1 MIPIGDADYS
11 FIAAA
16 ADQLHPTQR
25 PVFAE
30 RVRALL
36 QDIVDPGPGD
46 IDRAVA
52 RGAARNLGAGAG
64 DIWSALA
71 VVALIDPPG
80 TLPRTVTP
88 PTIATSISPLI
99 PANPST

>member
-16 ADQLHPTQR
+16 AQHLHPVQR

-36 QDIVDPGPGD
+36 QDIADPGPGD
-46 IDRAVA
+46 IDRAV
-52 RGAARNLGAGAG
+52 RAALQGIWEPGAG
-64 DIWSALA
+64 DIWPALA
-71 VVALIDPPG
+71 GDTGTKVAAPG
-80 TLPRTVTP
+80 VKAKRLDTD
-88 PTIATSISPLI
+88 
-99 PANPST
+99 

>member
-1 MIPIGDADYS
+1 MILIDATDYS

-36 QDIVDPGPGD
+36 QDIPDPGPGD
-46 IDRAVA
+46 IDRAVRA
-52 RGAARNLGAGAG
+52 ALRG
-64 DIWSALA
+64 IWAPALEN
-71 VVALIDPPG
+71 PG
-80 TLPRTVTP
+80 QRSRWSRAPKSQRQ
-88 PTIATSISPLI
+88 A
-99 PANPST
+99 